1 MKGGLRI
8 QHKYIVVKSTYKNGA
23 AKRTAFGI
31 AAVEEYDGITTVLES
46 ISDIS
51 SDAKAVKRLVRL
63 CNEHQLSLIHLRE
76 VVSDF
81 LAII

>member
-1 MKGGLRI
+1 M
-8 QHKYIVVKSTYKNGA
+8 VKSTYKNGA

-31 AAVEEYDGITTVLES
+31 AAVVEYNGVTTVLES

-63 CNEHQLSLIHLRE
+63 CNRHQLSLIHLMD

-81 LAII
+81 LAMI